1 MAHYEFRGGRRMQ
14 LSLCF
19 YSQEEA
25 VVLGSL
31 RKCVIPKRQSEANWQ
46 TITNVIRNLPVSQ

>member
-1 MAHYEFRGGRRMQ
+1 MAHDEFRGGRRMQ

-19 YSQEEA
+19 HSQEEA

-31 RKCVIPKRQSEANWQ
+31 RKFVIPKWQSEANWQ